1 MEREGSSAK
10 GTLNPIRSR
19 CGRLGWED
27 ELRTVSAS
35 GEGLR

>member
-1 MEREGSSAK
+1 MEREGSFAK
-10 GTLNPIRSR
+10 GTLNPKRSR
-19 CGRLGWED
+19 YGWLGWED